1 MPYYSLSQLV
11 KQKVK
16 QAVSFISDF
25 EEQLAEVAKA
35 KRCQGIICGHIHQ
48 PANKM
53 IGDIH
58 YLNSGDWVETL
69 SALVEDEKGEWRV
82 LFYADWVTSLSGDNS
97 VSVEKSTMLAEGQA
111 GWAFQPA

>member
-1 MPYYSLSQLV
+1 VV

-35 KRCQGIICGHIHQ
+35 NRCQGVICGHIHQ

-69 SALVEDEKGEWRV
+69 SALVEDENGKWEIIY
-82 LFYADWVTSLSGDNS
+82 YAQWAVETQAVTPDSDPLPDPDSA
-97 VSVEKSTMLAEGQA
+97 KWLL
-111 GWAFQPA
+111 QPA